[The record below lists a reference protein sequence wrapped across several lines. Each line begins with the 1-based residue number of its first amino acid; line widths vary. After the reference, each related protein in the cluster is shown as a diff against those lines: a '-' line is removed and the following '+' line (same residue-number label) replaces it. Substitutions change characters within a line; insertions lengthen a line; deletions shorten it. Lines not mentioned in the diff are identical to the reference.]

1 MQITRY
7 GKSRQFHVPADPS
20 KEVLSS
26 LEMKTYDGG
35 LEGEL
40 KGFFACLAAQLAG
53 VGTAGTVAT

>member
-1 MQITRY
+1 M
-7 GKSRQFHVPADPS
+7 PADPS
-20 KEVLSS
+20 KEVHSS